1 MHKPTFVKTAK
12 GDLVLRATP
21 EALSLPK
28 PLPAS
33 RILTQEEAEAEAR
46 AHVVSQGGDPGTA
59 QMVLSQHRLQFGK
72 YRGRSF
78 KWLLENDVGYTL
90 PLLTSHLKER
100 ERTTSS
106 QSPLMSNKDALCR
119 YAHAFPEFVE
129 ALE

>member
-1 MHKPTFVKTAK
+1 MHKPTFKKTAK

-28 PLPAS
+28 PPPGA
-33 RILTQEEAEAEAR
+33 RILTREEAEAEAR
-46 AHVVSQGGDPGTA
+46 AHVVSQGGDPGTDLL
-59 QMVLSQHRLQFGK
+59 VLSQHRLQFGK

-100 ERTTSS
+100 ERSSS
-106 QSPLMSNKDALCR
+106 QSPLMSNKDALSR
-119 YAHAFPEFVE
+119 YAHAFPEIVG
-129 ALE
+129 ALK